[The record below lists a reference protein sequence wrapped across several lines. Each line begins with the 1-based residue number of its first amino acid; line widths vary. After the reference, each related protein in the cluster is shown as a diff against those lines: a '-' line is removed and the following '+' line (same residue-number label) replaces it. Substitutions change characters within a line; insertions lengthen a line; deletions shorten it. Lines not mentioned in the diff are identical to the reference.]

1 MLLFF
6 KTIAILSF
14 ILILTSCGGG
24 DSSSSTNVGDPL
36 AIDGTFLGKDNGSR
50 DATVRVD
57 GPNNSILIG
66 LKTSQVDLILE
77 GKVILSAIASSGKK
91 MATGDI
97 TYNVDLKITNSTL
110 TGFSVD
116 GISKGTIIKKID
128 SATNITTYT
137 CGFNF
142 TTNSIRGTNTTDSD
156 WSMSGTKAP

>member
-1 MLLFF
+1 MQRFF

-14 ILILTSCGGG
+14 ILTLTSCGGS
-24 DSSSSTNVGDPL
+24 DSSSSANVGDPL
-36 AIDGTFLGKDNGSR
+36 AIDGTFLGKDNSSR

-97 TYNVDLKITNSTL
+97 TYNVDLKITKSTL

-116 GISKGTIIKKID
+116 GISKGTIIKKFD
-128 SATNITTYT
+128 NSAVATYT